1 MSEPLQTLAFGRYSL
16 SPARE
21 KIRRLSTVMP
31 ANRVGRWAISLLRK
45 LTVAGREGGTKGPFD
60 VELAPG
66 IRARLFPS
74 SNLCEKRAFC
84 GVQNWDKAER
94 AALVQALKNSD
105 SDPFVF
111 LDVGAN
117 VGLYSLFLWAAG
129 EKFGKATRVIAV
141 EPDPLNRSR
150 LDFNIDANKAGI
162 EVEPVAIGGESGQG
176 TLDGGDKNRGEV
188 KLADDTSSNGV
199 SVDIETLPELIERT
213 GLPRVDAMKVDI
225 EGHDLAALRCL
236 FRDAPDELWPSLLIA
251 EKAGTGQPPVV
262 AEAIRHGYRLAATTR
277 LNAILVR

>member
-1 MSEPLQTLAFGRYSL
+1 MSWA
-16 SPARE
+16 
-21 KIRRLSTVMP
+21 MP

-94 AALVQALKNSD
+94 AALIQALKNSE

-111 LDVGAN
+111 IDVGAN

-129 EKFGKATRVIAV
+129 QKFGKETRVIAV
-141 EPDPLNRSR
+141 EPDPMNRSR
-150 LDFNIDANKAGI
+150 LEFNIAANEASI
-162 EVEPVAIGGESGQG
+162 EIEPIAIGGQSGNG
-176 TLDGGDKNRGEV
+176 ILGGGQTNRGEV
-188 KLADDTSSNGV
+188 RLASKGAKNGV
-199 SVDIETLPELIERT
+199 SVPIETLPELIERN
-213 GLPRVDAMKVDI
+213 GIHRIDAMKVDI
-225 EGHDLAALRCL
+225 EGHDLVALRCL
-236 FRDAPDELWPSLLIA
+236 FANAPETVWPSLLIV
-251 EKAGTGQPPVV
+251 ETTGSDQSPVIS
-262 AEAIRHGYRLAATTR
+262 EALRQGYRLATTTR